1 MHVLIGKHFYGIA
14 QQFLFLYFI
23 VWTRSALRQE
33 VFLQITKV
41 VVFLPEVF
49 VLFVLEFF

>member
-1 MHVLIGKHFYGIA
+1 MHVLLGEHFFGIA

-23 VWTRSALRQE
+23 VPTISAFRQE

-41 VVFLPEVF
+41 VVFLPGVF